1 MSAWLEFARRI
12 ALCVTLVAAAGSANA
27 AGVALTSQKVQ
38 WPQDDQEFAGPGAD
52 VVNGACLAC
61 HSAEM
66 VFAQPKLPAATWTAE
81 VNKMRKVFRAPITDE
96 DVGAIVNY
104 LVKLQTGGT

>member
-1 MSAWLEFARRI
+1 MSAWLEFARRTG
-12 ALCVTLVAAAGSANA
+12 LWMMLVAAAGSANA

-38 WPQDDQEFAGPGAD
+38 WPQDDQEFSGPGAD

-81 VNKMRKVFRAPITDE
+81 VNKMRKVFKAPIADA
-96 DVGAIVNY
+96 DVEAIVAY
-104 LVKLQTGGT
+104 LVGLQAGE